1 MENKR
6 REAARNKMQHKPE
19 EATLLMLGQ
28 NGQGVEQFD
37 SLLGEAL
44 EIADYMANGLGE
56 QFGLWG

>member
-1 MENKR
+1 
-6 REAARNKMQHKPE
+6 
-19 EATLLMLGQ
+19 MLGQ